1 MLLQELRHSR
11 SVAGSTESLAEVLGE
26 YRASDFISIF
36 QKFKLAFNLL
46 VSVLNGV
53 MLVAVGD

>member
-1 MLLQELRHSR
+1 M
-11 SVAGSTESLAEVLGE
+11 AGSTESLAEVLGE

-46 VSVLNGV
+46 VSESGV
-53 MLVAVGD
+53 ILAAVGD